1 MPKIIANAPAYSVYA
16 QPRPTA
22 IAGTVGLW
30 IARIKQRRELLNMDI
45 EQLADIGVSYRQATH
60 EAAKPF
66 WQA

>member
-1 MPKIIANAPAYSVYA
+1 MPKIIANTPAYSVYA

-45 EQLADIGVSYRQATH
+45 EQ
-60 EAAKPF
+60 
-66 WQA
+66 